1 MVEIGVESEWS
12 EGPRVL
18 PEGSNSVVTNGI
30 PNAVVVVAPVTIH
43 RDIPS
48 VVTVPMA

>member
-18 PEGSNSVVTNGI
+18 AEGSNSVVTNGI
-30 PNAVVVVAPVTIH
+30 PDAVIVVASVTIH

-48 VVTVPMA
+48 VVTVSMA